1 MKKILIIGLG
11 NIGKQYQK
19 TRHNIGF
26 LIIDEIIK
34 NYPSFSLKNEKLGY
48 IAKSCYKQN
57 YFFLLK
63 PSLYMNCSGIS
74 IKYWINKEN
83 IQINNIIVITDDINL
98 SLGILRIRSKGS
110 NGGHNGLKNI
120 EDELKTSNYARL
132 RFGIGNNFYKGE
144 KNNYVLGKWTKEELD
159 KIKHPINIA
168 AEAALSFGIFG
179 LQKTMNLFNNKTS
192 YFNG

>member
-11 NIGKQYQK
+11 NIGTKYEK

-34 NYPSFSLKNEKLGY
+34 ICPSFNLKNKRLGY
-48 IAKSCYKQN
+48 IATSCYKEH

-63 PSLYMNCSGIS
+63 PSLYMNCSGQS

-83 IQINNIIVITDDINL
+83 IQINNILVITDDINL

-110 NGGHNGLKNI
+110 DGGHNGLKNI
-120 EDELKTSNYARL
+120 QYELKTSNYARL
-132 RFGIGNNFYKGE
+132 RFGIGNNFCKGE
-144 KNNYVLGKWTKEELD
+144 KNNYVLGTWTQKELK
-159 KIKHPINIA
+159 KINTKINIA
-168 AEAALSFGIFG
+168 AEAALSFGILG
-179 LQKTMNLFNNKTS
+179 LQKTMNLYNNK
-192 YFNG
+192 